1 MVLVQAPEKESGH
14 ECRIGYVLHTIFGSV
29 LILAILAYNLVDR
42 ILDYRERMADD
53 YEPAPD
59 PEPEPASLDKTDQA

>member
-1 MVLVQAPEKESGH
+1 MNAASATF
-14 ECRIGYVLHTIFGSV
+14 YTIFGSV

-59 PEPEPASLDKTDQA
+59 PEPASLDKTDQA